1 MLGNQQIL
9 LKLKQYRLAACPT
22 ATKDVPTN
30 LKNRQKCIDDANYG
44 PLNPNEPNE
53 DYWKKKADMFGGDL
67 VSAIH
72 ERGEIFTET
81 YLPEGTSIH
90 ALVDGSL
97 AKIIE
102 NLK

>member
-1 MLGNQQIL
+1 VI
-9 LKLKQYRLAACPT
+9 PF
-22 ATKDVPTN
+22 
-30 LKNRQKCIDDANYG
+30 NR
-44 PLNPNEPNE
+44 
-53 DYWKKKADMFGGDL
+53 GDL

-72 ERGEIFTET
+72 ERGEIFTES